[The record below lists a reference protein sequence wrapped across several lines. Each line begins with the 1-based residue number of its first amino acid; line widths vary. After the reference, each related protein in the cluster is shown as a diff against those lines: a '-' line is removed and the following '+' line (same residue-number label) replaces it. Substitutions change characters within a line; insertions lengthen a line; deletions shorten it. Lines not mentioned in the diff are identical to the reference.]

1 MYFATMMV
9 KLFSNQSMPRGVY
22 FKYARKYYRVI
33 GIEDD
38 RVKYRADDG
47 DSGSLTSGTFDYVVR
62 SVTTEGSRFLPSKRR
77 VVIDIG
83 GNS

>member
-22 FKYARKYYRVI
+22 FKYSRRYYLITGVE
-33 GIEDD
+33 GSQVD
-38 RVKYRADDG
+38 YLSDDG
-47 DSGSLTSGTFDYVVR
+47 GSGSLTAGRSDYRVR